1 MREPKFLLILETL
14 FYLESGGEKKCRN
27 ICHCKYYIVRF
38 SKNTAIIHS
47 CLLKKKN
54 LIFRTLLMFLQPLHH
69 ELLADQSFT
78 KHKVRFLLGHSLCY
92 QLWKFGRTEMYLVL
106 LYVAYNKLWGRYSLI
121 EYITIILCFW
131 TAIVAILWLPIV
143 TNWVVP
149 KNSVHLLSFDFFVGE
164 MEQSLEKSWQYH

>member
-1 MREPKFLLILETL
+1 
-14 FYLESGGEKKCRN
+14 
-27 ICHCKYYIVRF
+27 
-38 SKNTAIIHS
+38 
-47 CLLKKKN
+47 
-54 LIFRTLLMFLQPLHH
+54 MFLQPLHH
-69 ELLADQSFT
+69 ELLADQSIT

-131 TAIVAILWLPIV
+131 TAIVAAILWLPIV

-149 KNSVHLLSFDFFVGE
+149 KNPVYWVLNFCRRNGAKLRKIMTILVEIFYIYYYQKSDFVKRVIRSIIKLFKSKYQLGTLIFSNERVNWNLE
-164 MEQSLEKSWQYH
+164 M